1 MRILKLPL
9 LLTIIFILGCGKEH
23 ISDNLDDGINIVLND
38 EIIINHKD
46 FDYYDYSSHLLYFKS
61 DNPFA
66 EYLNDIGDF
75 DVYANGTKIYGGK
88 IIPEN
93 RSDFIYMG
101 PTIQPDNDYDDYIL
115 PVITYPTVH
124 LNGDVSTDPRE
135 DIKIVDALKRYNQF
149 HSGLTCDIKSINS
162 FSNKVALELSIRNDD
177 SFNYYYLDP
186 EKMGVNLFHFYAGSP
201 IILDTLSVIGGSNF
215 GYGYNPTGSN
225 GYFADIDIESPLYWN
240 YWDIEWLS
248 LIKSGETKSFI
259 LNYNIIKE
267 ISPGTYIAYF
277 KFPGLNIQLS
287 KEEIELEDGRIW
299 QGNVAI
305 LKKVTIE

>member
-1 MRILKLPL
+1 
-9 LLTIIFILGCGKEH
+9 
-23 ISDNLDDGINIVLND
+23 
-38 EIIINHKD
+38 
-46 FDYYDYSSHLLYFKS
+46 
-61 DNPFA
+61 
-66 EYLNDIGDF
+66 
-75 DVYANGTKIYGGK
+75 
-88 IIPEN
+88 
-93 RSDFIYMG
+93 
-101 PTIQPDNDYDDYIL
+101 
-115 PVITYPTVH
+115 
-124 LNGDVSTDPRE
+124 
-135 DIKIVDALKRYNQF
+135 
-149 HSGLTCDIKSINS
+149 
-162 FSNKVALELSIRNDD
+162 
-177 SFNYYYLDP
+177 
-186 EKMGVNLFHFYAGSP
+186 
-201 IILDTLSVIGGSNF
+201 
-215 GYGYNPTGSN
+215 YNPTGSN